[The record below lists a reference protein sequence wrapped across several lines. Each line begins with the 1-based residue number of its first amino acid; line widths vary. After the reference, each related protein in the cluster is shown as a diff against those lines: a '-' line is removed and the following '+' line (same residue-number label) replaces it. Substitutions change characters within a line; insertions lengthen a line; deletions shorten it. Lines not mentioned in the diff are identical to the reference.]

1 MRLLQ
6 VTLGTA
12 FVCLML
18 FISVRLWGEGQTYRP
33 YESAFW
39 HKNEASPFII
49 IPWEQNYFLEKN
61 PNWILWADV
70 YRGDNQDILVRPWI
84 ERDLKIKDLE
94 RTPSPA
100 RPLLV
105 ELLKKYPQARWVINC
120 NHNVQDIHLQL
131 AKIFTE
137 TGSSEKIILQSD
149 YNTILISTKDKAPL
163 VLYGSTPADL
173 TRLKVFDS
181 LWLLPA
187 APFKGDLFISA
198 FKYRN
203 IPTLNRDIALELKK
217 RFKKII
223 LGPLSN
229 ETEIQQAMELSADGL
244 FIVDPILWKK

>member
-1 MRLLQ
+1 M
-6 VTLGTA
+6 TIGTA
-12 FVCLML
+12 FVCFML
-18 FISVRLWGEGQTYRP
+18 FMSVRFWGEGQTFRP
-33 YESAFW
+33 YDSAYW
-39 HKNEASPFII
+39 HKNEAAPLIV

-61 PNWILWADV
+61 PDWILWADV
-70 YRGDNQDILVRPWI
+70 YRGENEDLLVRPWVDK
-84 ERDLKIKDLE
+84 DLKIDKLE
-94 RTPSPA
+94 KKTTPA

-105 ELLKKYPQARWVINC
+105 DLLKKHPKARWIINC
-120 NHNVQDIHLQL
+120 NHNVHDIHLQL
-131 AKIFTE
+131 AKIINE
-137 TGSSEKIILQSD
+137 TNSAERIILQSD
-149 YNTILISTKDKAPL
+149 YNTILISTKTQVPL
-163 VLYGSTPADL
+163 MLYGSTPADL

-187 APFKGDLFISA
+187 APFKGDVFISA